1 MGISSKA
8 IKLQS
13 LGFTNKNTEDI
24 GALASS
30 IEKKLYDWYCSSPR
44 CCLIEKE
51 FYSRK
56 AKKMIKVKKHINKVL
71 KFSASFENHSIC
83 PDCKNLLFSL
93 RVR

>member
-1 MGISSKA
+1 MSISSKA
-8 IKLQS
+8 LKLQS

-24 GALASS
+24 GVIASTP
-30 IEKKLYDWYCSSPR
+30 EKKLYDWYCSSSK

-56 AKKMIKVKKHINKVL
+56 AKKMVKVKKYRNKVL
-71 KFSASFENHSIC
+71 KIASCSETQHNC
-83 PDCKNLLFSL
+83 PDCRNILFSL